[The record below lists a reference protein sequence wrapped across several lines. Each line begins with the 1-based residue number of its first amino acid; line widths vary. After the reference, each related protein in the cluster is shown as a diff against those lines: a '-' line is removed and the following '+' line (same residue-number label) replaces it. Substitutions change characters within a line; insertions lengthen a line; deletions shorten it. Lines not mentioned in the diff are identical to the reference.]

1 MPALLRPGTLL
12 CSSGHLPSRF
22 PGSHP
27 PHPPSSVPVVPG
39 LPLPVLAL
47 LGAVGTGEDAALE
60 VLVGC
65 TSLPLCL
72 GAVRAQ
78 LVGCSL

>member
-1 MPALLRPGTLL
+1 MPALLRRSVPRATSRPASL
-12 CSSGHLPSRF
+12 GHVPY
-22 PGSHP
+22 P
-27 PHPPSSVPVVPG
+27 PPTPSSVPVVPG

-65 TSLPLCL
+65 TSLPLCS